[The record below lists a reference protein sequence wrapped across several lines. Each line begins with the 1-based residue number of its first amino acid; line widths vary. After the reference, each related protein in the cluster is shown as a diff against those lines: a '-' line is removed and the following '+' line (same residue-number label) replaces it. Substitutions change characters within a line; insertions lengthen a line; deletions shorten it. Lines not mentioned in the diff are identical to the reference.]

1 MKNNR
6 SAQDIAKWFIN
17 EIHPDPLKLQ
27 KLLYLSQGFSF
38 AFYDR
43 ELFVEDMEAWVHGPV
58 VPSVYHEYK
67 AFSFTPIPEVF
78 QLDEFS
84 KEELTILNYVTE
96 NYSKYDG
103 KYLEEMTHNQEP
115 WLFARRGLDPDERN
129 DKTITKQSIANYF
142 INLIFQ
148 PEVEEWN

>member
-1 MKNNR
+1 
-6 SAQDIAKWFIN
+6 
-17 EIHPDPLKLQ
+17 
-27 KLLYLSQGFSF
+27 
-38 AFYDR
+38 
-43 ELFVEDMEAWVHGPV
+43 MEAWVHGPV

-78 QLDEFS
+78 QLDEFN

>member
-78 QLDEFS
+78 QLDEFN